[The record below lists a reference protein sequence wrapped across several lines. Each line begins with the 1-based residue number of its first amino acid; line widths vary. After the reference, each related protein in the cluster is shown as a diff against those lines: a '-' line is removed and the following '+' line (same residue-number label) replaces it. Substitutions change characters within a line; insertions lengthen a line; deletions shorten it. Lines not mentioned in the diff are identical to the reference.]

1 MCVWST
7 ASFVFVFVFVWVSA
21 RVREVHRMVCV
32 CSVHQTCRSRTPKG
46 LTATTQT
53 LALPLYSSTFYNTFA
68 TTCVSSQY
76 QGSPSL
82 SGLRAPAAHFFTSQ
96 LGALELD
103 PPFKPLKP
111 PTPFKLCLL
120 HTHGKIERLK
130 WVSQCCW
137 FSPQKS
143 KRSEH
148 ELASWFGD
156 SIDCTHPS
164 LLDAFSDDTGKIV

>member
-1 MCVWST
+1 MQERNGDVETVCVCVFVSIRGYVSGGT
-7 ASFVFVFVFVWVSA
+7 VSFVLMCA

-82 SGLRAPAAHFFTSQ
+82 SGLRAPAAHFFTTQ
-96 LGALELD
+96 LGALD

-130 WVSQCCW
+130 
-137 FSPQKS
+137 
-143 KRSEH
+143 
-148 ELASWFGD
+148 
-156 SIDCTHPS
+156 
-164 LLDAFSDDTGKIV
+164 

>member
-1 MCVWST
+1 M
-7 ASFVFVFVFVWVSA
+7 
-21 RVREVHRMVCV
+21 MVCV

-103 PPFKPLKP
+103 PPFKPLKTSDPFQTLPFTHTWQDQEIEMSVTVMLVFFPKKVKEANMSLRHGLGTVSIALTP
-111 PTPFKLCLL
+111 PFWMLSVMT
-120 HTHGKIERLK
+120 
-130 WVSQCCW
+130 
-137 FSPQKS
+137 
-143 KRSEH
+143 
-148 ELASWFGD
+148 LA
-156 SIDCTHPS
+156 
-164 LLDAFSDDTGKIV
+164 K

>member
-1 MCVWST
+1 
-7 ASFVFVFVFVWVSA
+7 
-21 RVREVHRMVCV
+21 MVCV

-82 SGLRAPAAHFFTSQ
+82 SGLRAPAAHFFTTQ
-96 LGALELD
+96 LGAVD
-103 PPFKPLKP
+103 PPFKPLKISD
-111 PTPFKLCLL
+111 PFQTLPFT
-120 HTHGKIERLK
+120 HTWQDQEIEMSVTVLS
-130 WVSQCCW
+130 V

-143 KRSEH
+143 K
-148 ELASWFGD
+148 
-156 SIDCTHPS
+156 
-164 LLDAFSDDTGKIV
+164 

>member
-1 MCVWST
+1 
-7 ASFVFVFVFVWVSA
+7 
-21 RVREVHRMVCV
+21 MVCV
-32 CSVHQTCRSRTPKG
+32 YIVHQTCRSRTPKG

-96 LGALELD
+96 LGALD
-103 PPFKPLKP
+103 PPFKPLK
-111 PTPFKLCLL
+111 TSDPFQTLPFT
-120 HTHGKIERLK
+120 HTWQDREIEMS
-130 WVSQCCW
+130 VCHIVVG
-137 FSPQKS
+137 FPPQKS

-148 ELASWFGD
+148 G
-156 SIDCTHPS
+156 
-164 LLDAFSDDTGKIV
+164 

>member
-1 MCVWST
+1 
-7 ASFVFVFVFVWVSA
+7 
-21 RVREVHRMVCV
+21 MVCV

-96 LGALELD
+96 LGALE
-103 PPFKPLKP
+103 
-111 PTPFKLCLL
+111 
-120 HTHGKIERLK
+120 R
-130 WVSQCCW
+130 
-137 FSPQKS
+137 
-143 KRSEH
+143 
-148 ELASWFGD
+148 
-156 SIDCTHPS
+156 PS
-164 LLDAFSDDTGKIV
+164 LQTPQTSDPFQTLPFTHTWQDREIEMSETGMLVFHPEKK

>member
-1 MCVWST
+1 
-7 ASFVFVFVFVWVSA
+7 
-21 RVREVHRMVCV
+21 MVCV

-82 SGLRAPAAHFFTSQ
+82 SGLRVPAAHFFTSQ
-96 LGALELD
+96 LGALD

-120 HTHGKIERLK
+120 HTWQDREIEMS
-130 WVSQCCW
+130 V
-137 FSPQKS
+137 
-143 KRSEH
+143 
-148 ELASWFGD
+148 
-156 SIDCTHPS
+156 TV
-164 LLDAFSDDTGKIV
+164 LLVFPPKK

>member
-1 MCVWST
+1 MC
-7 ASFVFVFVFVWVSA
+7 FCECM
-21 RVREVHRMVCV
+21 RVCVRTLFCVCLRLCECVQELERYIGWCVCV

-46 LTATTQT
+46 LTTTTQT
-53 LALPLYSSTFYNTFA
+53 LALPLYSSTFYKTFA
-68 TTCVSSQY
+68 TTCVTSQY

-82 SGLRAPAAHFFTSQ
+82 SGLRVPAAHFFTSQ

-130 WVSQCCW
+130 
-137 FSPQKS
+137 
-143 KRSEH
+143 
-148 ELASWFGD
+148 
-156 SIDCTHPS
+156 
-164 LLDAFSDDTGKIV
+164 

>member
-1 MCVWST
+1 
-7 ASFVFVFVFVWVSA
+7 
-21 RVREVHRMVCV
+21 MVCV

-103 PPFKPLKP
+103 PPFKPLK
-111 PTPFKLCLL
+111 TSDPFQTLPFAQTWQDQEIEMSVTVLL
-120 HTHGKIERLK
+120 
-130 WVSQCCW
+130 V
-137 FSPQKS
+137 FSPKKVKEANMS
-143 KRSEH
+143 
-148 ELASWFGD
+148 
-156 SIDCTHPS
+156 
-164 LLDAFSDDTGKIV
+164 

>member
-1 MCVWST
+1 MTEEWGCLDCVYVCLLVGVRGR
-7 ASFVFVFVFVWVSA
+7 VFHVCLGLCKCA

-96 LGALELD
+96 LGAVD

-130 WVSQCCW
+130 
-137 FSPQKS
+137 
-143 KRSEH
+143 
-148 ELASWFGD
+148 
-156 SIDCTHPS
+156 
-164 LLDAFSDDTGKIV
+164 